1 MQTKTVVRIGAVAFV
16 AIAITIGA
24 LQARMSSGPA
34 EPGWTATAPAA
45 DADPLLS
52 ELVRCQS
59 IGAAGATDRDC
70 LHAWAENRRRFL
82 APGSRPIAAV
92 PDETMTGDIVRNQP
106 ETAPS
111 APAAR
116 GANPGE
122 AR

>member
-16 AIAITIGA
+16 AIAVTISA
-24 LQARMSSGPA
+24 LQVRMSSGTVEA
-34 EPGWTATAPAA
+34 DWTATAPAA
-45 DADPLLS
+45 DADPLMS

-82 APGSRPIAAV
+82 APGSRPIAAL
-92 PDETMTGDIVRNQP
+92 PDETMTGDIAGNQP
-106 ETAPS
+106 EAAAST
-111 APAAR
+111 PAAR
-116 GANPGE
+116 DAVPGE

>member
-16 AIAITIGA
+16 AIAITISA
-24 LQARMSSGPA
+24 LQVRMSSGPA
-34 EPGWTATAPAA
+34 EPNWTATAPAA
-45 DADPLLS
+45 DADPLMS

-82 APGSRPIAAV
+82 APGSRPAAAL
-92 PDETMTGDIVRNQP
+92 PDERLIGDTVGNEAGNGSQTP
-106 ETAPS
+106 TAQAS
-111 APAAR
+111 AAS
-116 GANPGE
+116 E